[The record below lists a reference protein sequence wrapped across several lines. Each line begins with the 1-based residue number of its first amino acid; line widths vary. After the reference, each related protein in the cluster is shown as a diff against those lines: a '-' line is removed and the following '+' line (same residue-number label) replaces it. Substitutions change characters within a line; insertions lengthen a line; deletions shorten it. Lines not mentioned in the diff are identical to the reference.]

1 MDYFAVTYVY
11 RDRKDDLDRI
21 RPEHRA
27 FLAGLDQMV
36 ASGPLPETSPSRALL
51 ILRGESATEIERALD
66 ADPFTTAGLIAER
79 RVEKWLP
86 VIGVFAG

>member
-1 MDYFAVTYVY
+1 MDYYAVTYVY
-11 RDRKDDLDRI
+11 RDDKESLDKI

-27 FLAGLDQMV
+27 FLGSLPQMV

-51 ILRGESATEIERALD
+51 ILRGESATEIEQALD
-66 ADPFTTAGLIAER
+66 ADPFKLADLIAER
-79 RVEKWLP
+79 HIEKWLP

>member
-1 MDYFAVTYVY
+1 MDYYAVTYVY
-11 RDRKDDLDRI
+11 REDKESLDRI

-27 FLAGLDQMV
+27 FLGALPQLV

-51 ILRGESATEIERALD
+51 ILRGENAEEIEKALD
-66 ADPFTTAGLIAER
+66 ADPFRKADLIAER
-79 RVEKWLP
+79 SVEKWLP

>member
-1 MDYFAVTYVY
+1 MDYYAVSYVY

-27 FLAGLDQMV
+27 FLGALEQLV
-36 ASGPLPETSPSRALL
+36 ASGPLPETSPSRALI
-51 ILRGESATEIERALD
+51 ILRAESAAQVEEILD
-66 ADPFTTAGLIAER
+66 ADPFHEAGLIADR
-79 RVEKWLP
+79 AVEKWLP